1 MSKGQKE
8 RRNVILCCMIWA
20 MFGVINLAV
29 YYNTPEPKIFWN
41 DKRLAAVEVDRK
53 QQVGVQDFC
62 KALALDYTLDGNE
75 LIVGGEAAQVIQLG
89 DLSPALSYS
98 TNTAVSRVPL
108 ENLCK
113 ALGIPYTWD
122 EKQQIIRLG
131 DSVPQAESIPVLMYH
146 HILPQA
152 NIKGIFDHNNIVV
165 SLEDFQAQMAY
176 LRDNGYHTVSLQRLE
191 RYVNG
196 EELLPEKSVVI
207 TFDDGYLSNYVYAYP
222 ILKEMGFTGVIF
234 LLTGFVEETPQ
245 TFSPEALQYLSWP
258 EVHQMEDVFQ
268 FASHTHDMHRL
279 GNSGKG
285 VVAEAGVNELIA
297 DLSASRQLLRHTPY
311 FSFPYGHYSKLAL
324 DTFRGQGITMAFTV
338 NEVSVKMGDDP
349 MLLGRWDVV
358 RHSSLEKFRTI
369 FAE

>member
-1 MSKGQKE
+1 MSKWQKE
-8 RRNVILCCMIWA
+8 RRNIILCCMIWA

-29 YYNTPEPKIFWN
+29 YYNAPEPKVFWN
-41 DKRLAAVEVDRK
+41 DKRVQHIEVDHK
-53 QQVGVQDFC
+53 LQVGVQDFC
-62 KALALDYTLDGNE
+62 KALALEYTLDGNE
-75 LIVGGEAAQVIQLG
+75 LIVGGDAAQVIKLN
-89 DLSPALSYS
+89 DLTPTAAYAGSA
-98 TNTAVSRVPL
+98 AVSRVPV

-113 ALGIPYTWD
+113 ALGIPYEWD

-131 DSVPQAESIPVLMYH
+131 ESVKQAQAIPVLMYH
-146 HILPQA
+146 HILPRADVQ
-152 NIKGIFDHNNIVV
+152 GIFAHNNIVV
-165 SLEDFQAQMAY
+165 TLEDFQAQMAY
-176 LRDNGYHTVSLQRLE
+176 LRDNGYHTVSLERLE
-191 RYVNG
+191 RYVKG

-234 LLTGFVEETPQ
+234 LLTSYVEEAPQ

-279 GNSGKG
+279 GTSGKG
-285 VVAEAGVNELIA
+285 VLAEVGYNELVA
-297 DLSASRQLLRHTPY
+297 DLSASRKLLRHTPY

-324 DTFRGQGITMAFTV
+324 DTLQGQGIKMAFTV

-349 MLLGRWDVV
+349 LTLGRWDVV
-358 RHSSLEKFRTI
+358 RHTDLDKFKTL
-369 FAE
+369 FGQ